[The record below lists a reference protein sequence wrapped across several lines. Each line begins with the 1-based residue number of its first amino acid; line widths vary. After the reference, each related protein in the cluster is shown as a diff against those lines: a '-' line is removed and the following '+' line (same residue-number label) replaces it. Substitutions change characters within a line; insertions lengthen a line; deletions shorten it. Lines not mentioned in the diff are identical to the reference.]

1 MRSRV
6 WILALVLAVLVIG
19 AAGCGGDDDD
29 ESGGAATTAETTTET
44 TTDGGAD
51 GAAVFASAGCGNCH
65 TLAAADSSG
74 TSGPNLD
81 ELQPDAETVEE
92 QVRNGGGAMP
102 AFEGQLSD
110 AEIEAVATYVAES
123 AGS

>member
-6 WILALVLAVLVIG
+6 WILAVVLAVLVIG
-19 AAGCGGDDDD
+19 AAGCGGDDED

-51 GAAVFASAGCGNCH
+51 GAAVFADSCGSCH
-65 TLAAADSSG
+65 TLAAAGTSG
-74 TSGPNLD
+74 TTGPNLD
-81 ELQPDAETVEE
+81 DLQPDAATVEE
-92 QVRNGGGAMP
+92 QVRNGGGGMP

>member
-6 WILALVLAVLVIG
+6 LILGVVLAVLVIG
-19 AAGCGGDDDD
+19 AAGCGGDDD
-29 ESGGAATTAETTTET
+29 ESGGAATTAETTTEAG
-44 TTDGGAD
+44 DD
-51 GAAVFASAGCGNCH
+51 GAAVFASAGCGDCH
-65 TLAAADSSG
+65 ALAAAGSSG

-81 ELQPDAETVEE
+81 ELMPDKETVEE

-110 AEIEAVATYVAES
+110 AEIEAVAAYVAES